1 MPRNNK
7 ITNYRHGFK
16 RRSII
21 LPMIEKE
28 HKIDESGV
36 NVNEIQNLAIGGSIT
51 TQIRKNLN
59 AAAQSTKKL
68 NKFIK
73 FTI

>member
-1 MPRNNK
+1 MV
-7 ITNYRHGFK
+7 
-16 RRSII
+16 
-21 LPMIEKE
+21 EKE

-51 TQIRKNLN
+51 PQIRKNLN